1 MTVSVTCILCSGSWK
16 PGVRNVHIFTSSP
29 RRSADIMFFWCK
41 PKVSSHQK
49 CPHTKSVLSPK
60 VPSHQSVLSPKVS
73 SHHKCP
79 LTKSFPSPKVSSHQK
94 CHLTKSFPS
103 PKVSSHQKFPLT
115 KSVLMKRPPLRNVA
129 DHKTSLVTKHPS
141 NKMCPK
147 VYFNFRGKYLPL
159 VVFFFF
165 KVAVLLL

>member
-1 MTVSVTCILCSGSWK
+1 MYIYSLHHHAGQLTLCSSGAHQKCPLTKS
-16 PGVRNVHIFTSSP
+16 VLSP
-29 RRSADIMFFWCK
+29 KVSTHQKCPLTK
-41 PKVSSHQK
+41 SVLSPKVSSHQK
-49 CPHTKSVLSPK
+49 CP
-60 VPSHQSVLSPKVS
+60 
-73 SHHKCP
+73 
-79 LTKSFPSPKVSSHQK
+79 
-94 CHLTKSFPS
+94 LTKSFPS

-165 KVAVLLL
+165 LLRCCCFKFNKKCNPFAL